1 VELRYRDASLR
12 TDGVIG
18 LELQPF
24 LVSNTPPTRPQ
35 AILAVAIAA
44 LLCTATLAA
53 VPFAAIRLEGTEPVL
68 PAYAAGLAVVEIMTA
83 VLLLATLTLSHHRA
97 VTVLAAGYL
106 FSGLLA
112 IPWAVSFPGVFPALG
127 LDVDVQSTA
136 TLAAVRRVGL
146 ALALLG
152 YALLRLADGPGFGQ
166 GQSRASLLGCVL
178 AVAAAAAAVSLV
190 TLSAR
195 GGLPSF
201 MANAREVAPLWR
213 YVPATAMTLYALTA
227 AILLATRRSVLDL
240 WVTVV
245 VATLAME
252 LFLLSYVAGG
262 TRLTIG
268 WWTGRVLGLVS
279 ASMVLTVLVSQTAI
293 LYARLADT
301 TARDRQ
307 DREARLTVME
317 ALSASIAHEINQ
329 PLSSM
334 VTNAYAA
341 LRWLDK
347 PQPHVPEAT
356 DALQDIV
363 RDGHRAGRIVEE
375 TRGIFRKTGS
385 DRELLDLPAVL
396 DEALDRLRFDVV
408 RGGVRLHVE
417 PFDGP
422 AIVAGN
428 RIQLGQ
434 VVCNLVT
441 NALEALRPT
450 VGRERLVTIRCRREG
465 NWAIVSVADN
475 GPGVAQTQASRIFD
489 PFFSTK
495 TDGMG
500 MGLMVCR
507 TVIEA
512 HGGQLWLEPD
522 ASAGATF
529 SFRLPVLE
537 NGRGGGRE

>member
-1 VELRYRDASLR
+1 M
-12 TDGVIG
+12 
-18 LELQPF
+18 ELQPF
-24 LVSNTPPTRPQ
+24 LVSNTPPTRQ
-35 AILAVAIAA
+35 QTMLAVGIAA
-44 LLCTATLAA
+44 LLGCATLAA
-53 VPFAAIRLEGTEPVL
+53 MPFAGVRLEGTEPVL
-68 PAYAAGLAVVEIMTA
+68 PAYAAGLAVVEIMTG
-83 VLLLATLTLSHHRA
+83 VLLLATLTLSRHRA
-97 VTVLAAGYL
+97 VTVVAAGYL

-112 IPWAVSFPGVFPALG
+112 IPWAISFPGVFPALG

-136 TLAAVRRVGL
+136 TLAAVRRLGFASSLL
-146 ALALLG
+146 A
-152 YALLRLADGPGFGQ
+152 YAALRLADGPESGR
-166 GQSRASLLGCVL
+166 GQSKGSLLACVF
-178 AVAAAAAAVSLV
+178 AVAAAAVAVSVLA
-190 TLSAR
+190 LS
-195 GGLPSF
+195 GVGKLPRF
-201 MANAREVAPLWR
+201 MANTREVAPLWS
-213 YVPATAMTLYALTA
+213 YVPAAAMTLYVLTA
-227 AILLATRRSVLDL
+227 GMLLAARRSVLDL

-245 VATLAME
+245 VFTLAME

-341 LRWLDK
+341 LRWLGK
-347 PQPHVPEAT
+347 PEPHVPEAT
-356 DALQDIV
+356 AALQDIV
-363 RDGHRAGRIVEE
+363 GDGHRAGRIVEE
-375 TRGIFRKTGS
+375 TRSIFRKTGGE
-385 DRELLDLPAVL
+385 RELLDLPAVL
-396 DEALDRLRFDVV
+396 EEALDRLRFDVA
-408 RGGVRLHVE
+408 RAGVRLAVE
-417 PFDGP
+417 PFRGP
-422 AIVAGN
+422 VIVSGN
-428 RIQLGQ
+428 RIQLEQ

-441 NALEALRPT
+441 NALEALRGI

-465 NWAIVSVADN
+465 NWAVISFADN
-475 GPGVAQTQASRIFD
+475 GPGVAQPQASRIFD

-495 TDGMG
+495 SNGMG

-522 ASAGATF
+522 AGAGATF
-529 SFRLPVLE
+529 SLRLPALDQ
-537 NGRGGGRE
+537 GRDGGRE

>member
-1 VELRYRDASLR
+1 M
-12 TDGVIG
+12 
-18 LELQPF
+18 
-24 LVSNTPPTRPQ
+24 
-35 AILAVAIAA
+35 LAVGIAA
-44 LLCTATLAA
+44 LLCGATLVT
-53 VPFAAIRLEGTEPVL
+53 VPFAGIRLGGTEPIL

-83 VLLLATLTLSHHRA
+83 VLLLATLTLSRHRA

-112 IPWAVSFPGVFPALG
+112 IPWAVSFPGVFPAFG

-136 TLAAVRRVGL
+136 TLAAARRIGL

-152 YALLRLADGPGFGQ
+152 YAVLRLVDRPDAPP
-166 GQSRASLLGCVL
+166 GQSNAALLGPIL
-178 AVAAAAAAVSLV
+178 AVVAAAVAISVFSL
-190 TLSAR
+190 SDHGR
-195 GGLPSF
+195 LPRF
-201 MANAREVAPLWR
+201 MTNTREVAPLWSI
-213 YVPATAMTLYALTA
+213 VPATAMLLYALTA
-227 AILLATRRSVLDL
+227 AILIARRRSVLDL

-262 TRLTIG
+262 ARLSVG
-268 WWTGRVLGLVS
+268 WWTGRALGLVS
-279 ASMVLTVLVSQTAI
+279 AGMVLTVLVSQTVL

-301 TARDRQ
+301 TARERQ

-347 PQPHVPEAT
+347 AEPHVLEAT

-375 TRGIFRKTGS
+375 TRGIFRKTGGE
-385 DRELLDLPAVL
+385 RELLDLSAVL
-396 DEALDRLRFDVV
+396 EEAVDRLRFDVA
-408 RGGVRLHVE
+408 RAGVHLQVE
-417 PFDGP
+417 PFQGRV
-422 AIVAGN
+422 IVAGN
-428 RIQLGQ
+428 RVQLGQ

-441 NALEALRPT
+441 NALDALRST
-450 VGRERLVTIRCRREG
+450 VGRERRVTIRCRREG
-465 NWAIVSVADN
+465 NWAVTSVVDN
-475 GPGVAQTQASRIFD
+475 GPGVAEPQASRIFD

-495 TDGMG
+495 SDGMG

-512 HGGQLWLEPD
+512 HGGQLWLERTD
-522 ASAGATF
+522 AGGATF
-529 SFRLPVLE
+529 SFRLPALDHT
-537 NGRGGGRE
+537 GGGRE